1 MTISPFDRENLSWIM
16 AGHGDWFTAHLLR
29 LIKKADPQHR
39 ARLALGFPDEVW
51 AVEKWE
57 IESSEDIFDSG
68 ANDVDESNLGSCCAC
83 GKTGKDVRAIV
94 MLDKRGPKPGHGW
107 GCAQCG
113 LPMDGAVYVLC
124 DACFNAKAEAKFVC
138 VGYPKE
144 NVRIPIA
151 EITEPFDHD
160 MSKHPEADLFA
171 AAQRE
176 H

>member
-1 MTISPFDRENLSWIM
+1 MINGIPARIWEGESESGIKVHCYITRIAIDEKETRVEEFARELWEM
-16 AGHGDWFTAHLLR
+16 EAR
-29 LIKKADPQHR
+29 ADD
-39 ARLALGFPDEVW
+39 L
-51 AVEKWE
+51 
-57 IESSEDIFDSG
+57 
-68 ANDVDESNLGSCCAC
+68 DVDETDLGSCCAC
-83 GKTGKDVRAIV
+83 GKTGADVRAIV

-160 MSKHPEADLFA
+160 MSKHPEAEMFA